1 MPLNCGVQKTRES
14 PLDSKKIKPVNLMGN
29 QPWLFIGRT
38 VAKDEALVFWSSE
51 ANSWLNGKV
60 PDAGNDWGQKEK
72 KASEDEMAG
81 GHHQSNE
88 HKLGQTLGDGKGQ
101 GHLAWCRPRGRKE
114 SGWLNSNK
122 NIPSNE
128 VLDEVCFTNKIFFYF
143 CRSNMIS
150 MLYTTKICSSG
161 SNLQCGG
168 LVAKLCTTL
177 ATTWTLACQAP
188 LSLGFS
194 GKNAGMDCH
203 FLLQGI
209 FLTQGLNPSLLHGRQ
224 TL

>member
-29 QPWLFIGRT
+29 QPWIFIGRT
-38 VAKDEALVFWSSE
+38 VAEAEALVFWSSE
-51 ANSWLNGKV
+51 ANSWLSGKV

-81 GHHQSNE
+81 WHHQSNE
-88 HKLGQTLGDGKGQ
+88 HKLGQTLGDGKGE
-101 GHLAWCRPRGRKE
+101 GSLAWCWPRGHKE
-114 SGWLNSNK
+114 SGRLNSNK

-168 LVAKLCTTL
+168 LVAKLCPTL
-177 ATTWTLACQAP
+177 ATTWA
-188 LSLGFS
+188 
-194 GKNAGMDCH
+194 
-203 FLLQGI
+203 
-209 FLTQGLNPSLLHGRQ
+209 
-224 TL
+224 